1 MIRHPLVRLA
11 LFLALV
17 TFAFLNQNGTLAR
30 WFGAPAATERRA
42 PDAGTPRRVPGEAT
56 VTTEAGAPAGE
67 ASARRTRPPAPEP
80 ERHPRIGFRTRELW
94 MEHYRKHGAEFSA
107 SSPELYLKL
116 AQDLRDDPL
125 GPGIRELVR
134 ADGVICRFHPRS
146 GAFLAFNPD
155 LTIRTFFRPNDGEAY
170 FRRQLEREP

>member
-11 LFLALV
+11 IFLVLV

-30 WFGAPAATERRA
+30 WFGAPADSAATA
-42 PDAGTPRRVPGEAT
+42 P
-56 VTTEAGAPAGE
+56 
-67 ASARRTRPPAPEP
+67 RPPAADAARAPARANDASAAAARASRARPPAAEG
-80 ERHPRIGFRTRELW
+80 ERHPEIGFRTRESLV
-94 MEHYRKHGAEFSA
+94 EHYRKHGAEFSA
-107 SSPELYLKL
+107 GSPEAYLRL
-116 AQDLRDDPL
+116 AQSLRDDPL
-125 GPGIRELVR
+125 GPNIRELVR
-134 ADGVICRFHPRS
+134 ADGVVCRFHPPS